1 MENQCL
7 TEYLGNYDDFMAK
20 KRERQDLAAAGET
33 TAPARPASFLDLA
46 PSNRVGSSKPEESR
60 AKKDW
65 LQEKEEKARSQK
77 RISRQKKLEEMIDQT
92 EQRIGELD
100 LLLASEEVFTD
111 YEKAHEI
118 SMQKEQL
125 EEKLLGYY
133 EELDELI

>member
-1 MENQCL
+1 
-7 TEYLGNYDDFMAK
+7 
-20 KRERQDLAAAGET
+20 
-33 TAPARPASFLDLA
+33 
-46 PSNRVGSSKPEESR
+46 
-60 AKKDW
+60 
-65 LQEKEEKARSQK
+65 
-77 RISRQKKLEEMIDQT
+77 MIDQT

-133 EELDELI
+133 EELDELIN